1 MSTEPFDKDD
11 LILQFNKDL
20 KHYYNE
26 ANNQFDIW
34 KNELDEIK
42 KKRELKILKKNFPHF
57 KCLNKRSNDTHQCKI
72 LINQFLNI
80 NTYKNNYTQ
89 LQVKYIYDYLIHK
102 INGLYKHAQA
112 LKTGFCNLEII
123 NGFSEEKTITICITK
138 NTLEANEQW
147 LIRLFKELDNRF
159 PQCKLNNKIMII
171 SSKKND
177 LNGNATHCK
186 NLDVA
191 WGILKK
197 ANNFK
202 IIFICSNKI
211 RIQNILDILESYN
224 NLIPDLTRDF
234 KIIHDEAHN
243 PKEGIPA
250 YRHIIENILVH
261 PNVISYQP
269 VTASI
274 GIIPTTDNP
283 VWNTKNLEYYAIN
296 FTEFDK
302 TKSDN
307 PNYSSISDYIPLSF
321 ENLTNIWI
329 DHDIHCVSREE
340 FIGADLG
347 YANVERV
354 EDLTLEQLKDV
365 DQRRQLEFCQ
375 FMKNDKEKEAL
386 NNGLNYLNLNDEPL
400 EDILDG
406 DLFYKNNLN
415 IHIISTP
422 NRIIITQHLCIEA
435 ISKDYKPIVLGIYG
449 NEGNKFHLYIK
460 DRDRECVDH
469 IMTKGEFNE
478 KLLNLFNYLKSN
490 NINIKCPFIIIG
502 NYIPTG
508 ESLTFVHSEY
518 GTIRSNCKLISTT
531 VQQDYQQAAR
541 GNYMNTKFLEHDTL
555 WKPPVKYLIGP
566 KQFIENALSNEKEND
581 ARVDQLI
588 QRENITPTR
597 NNIFIPESD
606 ITLQNNK
613 GTTAIPIKIM
623 INSNQNDKT
632 NKLIEIAS
640 KGRRSQEDKKIFIEL
655 LKECIDDDEIECE
668 MTDKTG
674 KFDFN
679 TFIIKDFR
687 CYIQK
692 EQPPVIGHWK
702 FKNYQEH
709 FKYESPFINNTG
721 NHEAGE
727 CEILTCKD
735 LYIIKDSEGNV
746 RERNIS
752 TVWWIGY
759 KY

>member
-1 MSTEPFDKDD
+1 MCTEHFEIVP
-11 LILQFNKDL
+11 LILTVIKHLKDYYKKADEQFEK
-20 KHYYNE
+20 
-26 ANNQFDIW
+26 W
-34 KNELDEIK
+34 KNELDE
-42 KKRELKILKKNFPHF
+42 KKRISQLKILKNKFPHF
-57 KCLNKRSNDTHQCKI
+57 KSLNKRSNDTYQCKI
-72 LINQFLNI
+72 LINQFLN
-80 NTYKNNYTQ
+80 NYTYTQ
-89 LQVKYIYDYLIHK
+89 LQIKYIYEYIISK

-123 NGFSEEKTITICITK
+123 NGFSEKKTITICITK

-147 LIRLFKELDNRF
+147 LIRLFKQLDNRF
-159 PQCKLNNKIMII
+159 PHSKLNNKIMII

-191 WGILKK
+191 WGFLKK
-197 ANNFK
+197 ENNYK

-224 NLIPDLTRDF
+224 NLIPDLRRDF
-234 KIIHDEAHN
+234 RIIHDEAHN
-243 PKEGIPA
+243 TKEGIPA
-250 YRHIIENILVH
+250 YRNIIENILIQ

-274 GIIPTTDNP
+274 GQIPTTDNP
-283 VWNTKNLEYYAIN
+283 LWNIKNLENNAIN
-296 FTEFDK
+296 FTEFDR

-307 PNYSSISDYIPLSF
+307 PNYSSISDYKAISF
-321 ENLTNIWI
+321 EKLNTIWI
-329 DHDIHCVSREE
+329 DQHIESVSRQE
-340 FIGADLG
+340 FINADEK
-347 YANVERV
+347 YANIEHVEN
-354 EDLTLEQLKDV
+354 LTLEQLKDV

-375 FMKNDKEKEAL
+375 PMKNDKEKEAL
-386 NNGLNYLNLNDEPL
+386 NNGLNYLNLNDETV
-400 EDILDG
+400 EHIIDG
-406 DLFYKNNLN
+406 KLFYKNKLN

-422 NRIIITQHLCIEA
+422 NRKIITQHLCIEA
-435 ISKDYKPIVLGIYG
+435 ISKDYNPIVLGIYG

-469 IMTKGEFNE
+469 IMEKGEFNE
-478 KLLNLFNYLKSN
+478 KLLNLFNYLKLN
-490 NINIKCPFIIIG
+490 NINIECPFIIIG

-518 GTIRSNCKLISTT
+518 GTIHSNCKLISTT

-555 WKPPVKYLIGP
+555 WKQPVKYLIGP

-588 QRENITPTR
+588 QRQNISHTK
-597 NNIFIPESD
+597 NNIFIPENN
-606 ITLQNNK
+606 ITSQNKK
-613 GTTAIPIKIM
+613 GITAIPIKIL

-640 KGRRSQEDKKIFIEL
+640 KGRRTEEDKKIFIEL

-668 MTDKTG
+668 MIDKSG

-679 TFIIKDFR
+679 TFSIKDFR

-692 EQPPVIGHWK
+692 EHPPVIGHWK

-727 CEILTCKD
+727 CEILICKD

-752 TVWWIGY
+752 TNWWIGY